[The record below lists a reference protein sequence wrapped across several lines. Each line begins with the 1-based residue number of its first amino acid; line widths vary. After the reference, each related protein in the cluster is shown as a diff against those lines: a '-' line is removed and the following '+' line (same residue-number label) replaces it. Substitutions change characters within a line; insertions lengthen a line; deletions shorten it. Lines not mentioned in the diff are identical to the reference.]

1 MKLAA
6 ASCHSSSEEKKQT
19 VNHSFGVP
27 LFPWHYKTASTDI
40 YSSNLQLW
48 AELDEFKLLGCMEL
62 FIAPLLCET
71 TVGRQAHNKHSAAV
85 TMHAAPQLH
94 GN

>member
-1 MKLAA
+1 MK
-6 ASCHSSSEEKKQT
+6 
-19 VNHSFGVP
+19 
-27 LFPWHYKTASTDI
+27 
-40 YSSNLQLW
+40 
-48 AELDEFKLLGCMEL
+48 L